1 MSVSGPSRLSRREA
15 LLALATASAPFGCR
29 SGSHAPAEAAPSAS
43 AGTGREPWGG
53 LEIAQLSDMRD
64 DERGGIAL
72 VLLHGYG
79 APGNDLAPLARSLL
93 RSGTRCIL
101 PAAPLSLG
109 DGGRAWWHIY
119 ASDRPRYVFDEPG
132 PPTVSTLPN
141 FELEVARRAVQGVL
155 RTTRER
161 YAPKALFLAG
171 FSQGA
176 MLSIDLALAGSEPL
190 DRVAVLSGVLLV
202 DSAAHL
208 RTQQRSVRP
217 EVFISHGRQD
227 QRLPFAGGERMK
239 TELEEHGFAVTW
251 RPFDGG
257 HTISPSTVAE
267 LSKFLFE
274 S

>member
-1 MSVSGPSRLSRREA
+1 MTL
-15 LLALATASAPFGCR
+15 GCR
-29 SGSHAPAEAAPSAS
+29 SGSHASAQGAPS
-43 AGTGREPWGG
+43 GGVWREPWGG
-53 LEIAQLSDMRD
+53 LEIAHVTDMRD

-79 APGNDLAPLARSLL
+79 APGSDLAPLARSLL
-93 RSGTRCIL
+93 QPGTRCIL

-109 DGGRAWWHIY
+109 DGGRAWWHIE
-119 ASDRPRYVFDEPG
+119 ASDRPRYVLDEPG
-132 PPTVSTLPN
+132 PPMLSTLPN
-141 FELEVARRAVQGVL
+141 FELEVARSAVQGVL

-190 DRVAVLSGVLLV
+190 DRVAVLSGALLV

-208 RTQQRSVRP
+208 QAPRAAHP
-217 EVFISHGRQD
+217 PVFISHGRQD
-227 QRLPFAGGERMK
+227 RRLPFAGGERMK
-239 TELEEHGFAVTW
+239 AELEAHGFAVTW

-257 HTISPSTVAE
+257 HAISKSTVAE
-267 LSKFLFE
+267 LSKFLFG
-274 S
+274 

>member
-1 MSVSGPSRLSRREA
+1 
-15 LLALATASAPFGCR
+15 
-29 SGSHAPAEAAPSAS
+29 
-43 AGTGREPWGG
+43 
-53 LEIAQLSDMRD
+53 MRD
-64 DERGGIAL
+64 DERGGIAV

-79 APGNDLAPLARSLL
+79 APGNDLAPLARSLQ
-93 RSGTRCIL
+93 RPGMRCIL

-119 ASDRPRYVFDEPG
+119 ASDRPRYVFDDPG
-132 PPTVSTLPN
+132 PPMLSTLPN
-141 FELEVARRAVQGVL
+141 FELEVARSAVQGVL
-155 RTTRER
+155 RTARER
-161 YAPKALFLAG
+161 YAPRGHFLAG

-190 DRVAVLSGVLLV
+190 DRVAVLSGALLV

-208 RTQQRSVRP
+208 QAQRNVRP
-217 EVFISHGRQD
+217 AVFISHGRQD

-239 TELEEHGFAVTW
+239 TELEAHGYAVTW

-257 HTISPSTVAE
+257 HTISKSTTTE